1 MDIDVTNDEGG
12 KVWNGEEGCKSMS
25 LVNEG
30 KWSMAAEGTEYLV
43 Y

>member
-1 MDIDVTNDEGG
+1 MM
-12 KVWNGEEGCKSMS
+12 KVARFGMEKKAVSQKS